1 MQGEVPVGRSSS
13 PALQPGP
20 TTIPSGNPSQRTL
33 QKHSPPC
40 LFPPSLQAAHAPP
53 DSSCHWLLPVANPRD
68 WRRHAPPLLLLLL
81 AQHAAAWP
89 QARVL
94 SRMLRAVVGDAA
106 SGHKVA
112 VPRCV
117 STRPWQR
124 HRSPAPQKFSGR
136 RTDCDPALSSAWR
149 TGGVVVEAGVCRGPG
164 WLGGDFQ
171 GTASLTRTRRNSS
184 GGLSQLQSL
193 LMFPRGFGL
202 VLALGTVH
210 QAPILGEANNTDS
223 YSLSLVWAL
232 HGAPRR
238 FPWARDTRPRRHLE
252 RAPASVHPDL
262 PRKGGSGSLLFCS
275 CPQDSPN
282 SQAEG

>member
-1 MQGEVPVGRSSS
+1 MPLLPASHSRAVPRTGGRGGSLLCKGKSRLEDL
-13 PALQPGP
+13 ALQLYSRVQP
-20 TTIPSGNPSQRTL
+20 Q
-33 QKHSPPC
+33 SPPATQVSALC
-40 LFPPSLQAAHAPP
+40 RSTALHAFSPGLQAAHAPP

-68 WRRHAPPLLLLLL
+68 WRRHAPPLLLLLLLL

-184 GGLSQLQSL
+184 G
-193 LMFPRGFGL
+193 
-202 VLALGTVH
+202 ACH
-210 QAPILGEANNTDS
+210 
-223 YSLSLVWAL
+223 
-232 HGAPRR
+232 
-238 FPWARDTRPRRHLE
+238 
-252 RAPASVHPDL
+252 
-262 PRKGGSGSLLFCS
+262 S
-275 CPQDSPN
+275 CKVC
-282 SQAEG
+282 